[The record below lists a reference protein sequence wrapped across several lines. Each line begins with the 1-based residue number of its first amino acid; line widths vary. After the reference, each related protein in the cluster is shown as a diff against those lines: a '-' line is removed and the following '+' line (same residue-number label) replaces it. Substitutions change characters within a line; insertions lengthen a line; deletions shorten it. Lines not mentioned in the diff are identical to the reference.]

1 MEINEEYIKDQE
13 NPVNTLMTLSTLMDD
28 LVLKESQDSFL
39 SFVRMVAPTL
49 VSDWKMGRHIKL
61 LSDKLQRVKDGEIK
75 RLMIFLPPRS
85 SKSVI
90 CSKIFPAWYIG
101 NNPTHEIMS
110 ISHSDQLASDFG
122 RSVRDVVNPD
132 QFQNIFPNVQIRQVN
147 GKQILMEPTM
157 LLVLD
162 HRLRDEEHI

>member
-1 MEINEEYIKDQE
+1 MEITKEYIQDQD

-75 RLMIFLPPRS
+75 RLRS
-85 SKSVI
+85 CGLCKI
-90 CSKIFPAWYIG
+90 C
-101 NNPTHEIMS
+101 
-110 ISHSDQLASDFG
+110 ISL
-122 RSVRDVVNPD
+122 
-132 QFQNIFPNVQIRQVN
+132 
-147 GKQILMEPTM
+147 
-157 LLVLD
+157 
-162 HRLRDEEHI
+162 